1 MPSFRTLPLQHS
13 YLPLLVQV
21 LSTAA
26 TSTLAKRAPRSLEV
40 ALEADGGLLLDLA
53 CEAAGLL
60 ITPLTTGTTARCSRP
75 KPPGPTTK
83 LPVSRGCLV
92 FWGARCGFTLSFPSL
107 GRLDRFIRSSQQ
119 PHIYADHSSLHTCSL
134 LLLNGSHTSPSLASR
149 VCASGCCGVVG
160 GVVGGVM
167 EGN

>member
-1 MPSFRTLPLQHS
+1 MNGFFSHL
-13 YLPLLVQV
+13 
-21 LSTAA
+21 A
-26 TSTLAKRAPRSLEV
+26 TSTQLPPPSRSSSIHSCHFNTRKESAQV
-40 ALEADGGLLLDLA
+40 ARSCTGSRWWFALDLA

-75 KPPGPTTK
+75 KPPGPTTE

-107 GRLDRFIRSSQQ
+107 RRLERFIRSCQQ
-119 PHIYADHSSLHTCSL
+119 PHIYADHSSVHTCSL
-134 LLLNGSHTSPSLASR
+134 LLNASHTSPSLASR